1 MQVPE
6 EGSAAREVVRAE
18 TGAGAAPYP
27 LLCIRSSHRC
37 IPEGKECVGI
47 ASTERESMSEVAD
60 ASMLLGFLPP
70 EAVEFTDVQVGR
82 GGSGIVT
89 RGWLRRDDRTRT
101 EVAIKALAPG
111 ATKRE
116 IKQFQKEFAISF
128 RASQRCRGA
137 CVMYGCCHRGTDLCL
152 VMKLYTGGSLHEM
165 LDGRRD
171 RRDESRRE
179 PLPLPQVVATA
190 MQLAEALSQLH
201 SEKVVCGD
209 LKPGNVLLDEN
220 GGLVISDFGLAV
232 VLERTIMRAST
243 TRTDGVGTA
252 AYMAPEQH
260 DSETFGSV
268 SEKTDIWAL
277 GCIIVEMLSGE
288 VPWAG
293 KRPTEILMT
302 VVVKQRAPPIPDG
315 LPEALQSA
323 LRGCFSHDQAA
334 RFSAEDVIA
343 ALRPLLPEQP
353 AASGQEVQ
361 RMAEV
366 QQLQAA
372 VTQLQA
378 ANTQLQ
384 GQVAAMAQQMAQQ
397 MAAQALQTQRDIAD
411 VQKQAD
417 QKLANLSRQLQEEM
431 QRQIAKHAADAH
443 TPLVA
448 QRPSDLE
455 QQLPEQQAPEPEPQ
469 SRLAR
474 PPSPAISATTAA
486 RSAAAAAG
494 GADPLA
500 QEMEKNGLTAED
512 QAALLKGG
520 VTDVSFFRTLDA
532 TDFSAVGIDIAARR
546 AAKAKADKERA
557 DAAEVLELL
566 QREGG
571 AISPAG
577 QQAIVHS
584 AGTMAKLC
592 ALEPAGMQKL
602 GLGIADI
609 RHLRNLLE
617 KSPAVARWQ
626 LRQQHPEL
634 EMVTETTLDT
644 LVAATLG
651 DASSLAKLRN
661 SDSEKKALL
670 AKLSSADASI
680 VERLLGPVRR
690 PVTPVLEVPTGRG
703 FTVQPDGKIRCP
715 SGDAF
720 LLTTQGIVD
729 LTVAVTGN
737 NSWLI
742 GLVPNGADTAAWYK
756 DESSLA
762 VNCDAVGTGFPK
774 NRKIHGKTVRVWLSD
789 DSSELHFSSDGEEFQ
804 RLSVPTHLRVPTGA
818 RLGLMGWGNTTVEPK
833 AALGVTDAPGSPVR
847 SARPSNWQPPSY
859 SGPHWGKWGA
869 TKAEAAELCCLTSF
883 GNGMKCC
890 MCHCKPDASES
901 CPANCG
907 KGNCFGSNYWGS
919 HWTCCGA
926 SLPSSTNCRPH
937 RV

>member
-1 MQVPE
+1 
-6 EGSAAREVVRAE
+6 
-18 TGAGAAPYP
+18 
-27 LLCIRSSHRC
+27 
-37 IPEGKECVGI
+37 
-47 ASTERESMSEVAD
+47 MSEVTD

-89 RGWLRRDDRTRT
+89 RGWLRRDDRTRI

-137 CVMYGCCHRGTDLCL
+137 CVMYGCCHRGTELCL

-232 VLERTIMRAST
+232 VLERTIMKAST

-343 ALRPLLPEQP
+343 ALRQLLPEQP
-353 AASGQEVQ
+353 AAGGQEVQ
-361 RMAEV
+361 RMAEL

-384 GQVAAMAQQMAQQ
+384 GQVASMAQQ

-431 QRQIAKHAADAH
+431 QRKIAKHAH

-448 QRPSDLE
+448 QWLSDLE
-455 QQLPEQQAPEPEPQ
+455 QQLAQQQAPEPEPQ
-469 SRLAR
+469 SRVAR
-474 PPSPAISATTAA
+474 PPSPAISAATAA

-520 VTDVSFFRTLDA
+520 VTDVSFFRTLDG

-546 AAKAKADKERA
+546 AAKAKVDKDRA

-577 QQAIVHS
+577 QQAIVQS

-617 KSPAVARWQ
+617 KSPAVARFRARFR
-626 LRQQHPEL
+626 LQQKWPEL
-634 EMVTETTLDT
+634 STVSAAGLD
-644 LVAATLG
+644 
-651 DASSLAKLRN
+651 
-661 SDSEKKALL
+661 ALL
-670 AKLSSADASI
+670 AVMETGEDALSALGKKQQQKQALLGKLSRADASAI
-680 VERLLGPVRR
+680 EAMLHKWFPRR
-690 PVTPVLEVPTGRG
+690 
-703 FTVQPDGKIRCP
+703 
-715 SGDAF
+715 
-720 LLTTQGIVD
+720 
-729 LTVAVTGN
+729 
-737 NSWLI
+737 
-742 GLVPNGADTAAWYK
+742 
-756 DESSLA
+756 
-762 VNCDAVGTGFPK
+762 
-774 NRKIHGKTVRVWLSD
+774 
-789 DSSELHFSSDGEEFQ
+789 
-804 RLSVPTHLRVPTGA
+804 
-818 RLGLMGWGNTTVEPK
+818 
-833 AALGVTDAPGSPVR
+833 
-847 SARPSNWQPPSY
+847 QPPSY
-859 SGPHWGKWGA
+859 TGPHWGKWCVA
-869 TKAEAAELCCLTSF
+869 QEEAVELCCLTSF
-883 GNGMKCC
+883 GNGTTCC
-890 MCHCKPDASES
+890 GCWCKPDASGL

-907 KGNCFGSNYWGS
+907 KRNCRGSDYCRS
-919 HWTCCGA
+919 HWTCCGDSYA
-926 SLPSSTNCRPH
+926 TSKNCRPH